1 MKRTLILCV
10 LVVLSYNVFGQTT
23 SDSIIVKTISGGC
36 KIYQGSKQLTLSQL
50 AIAVQAN
57 DMAYQQVKKAQSNN
71 TISSIIGGVGGFMI
85 GYPLGTALGGGK
97 PNWTMFGIGAG
108 LVVISIPIS
117 NKCVKQVK
125 SSVDIYNGGLS
136 AKTQPTTDF
145 NLGLSGNGLAIT
157 MTF

>member
-23 SDSIIVKTISGGC
+23 SDSINVKTISGGC
-36 KIYQGSKQLTLSQL
+36 KIYQGDRQLTLSQL

-57 DMAYQQVKKAQSNN
+57 EMAYQLVKKAQSNN
-71 TISSIIGGVGGFMI
+71 TISSILGGIGGFMI

-125 SSVDIYNGGLS
+125 SSVDIYNEGLS
-136 AKTQPTTDF
+136 IKTQPTTEF
-145 NLGLSGNGLAIT
+145 NLGLTGNGLAIT
-157 MTF
+157 MSF